1 MTRHEEIQIMN
12 RWMNKLADHF
22 KSMRLDYPT
31 DRLMVVFDI
40 DGTILDMRH
49 MILYVLKGFDEQL
62 GTQYFQGLNFKD
74 IDFHEAHVSGLLDRL
89 SIPSSH
95 RKTILVLFEERL
107 ISATALPELQ
117 RPFHGVLD
125 VVRWFQRQQ
134 NTFVGLNTGR
144 PESLRSNTLKTLNT
158 WGRWHQVV
166 FRDELLF
173 MRGSNEIESIPETK
187 VAGIDYFKKCEYRT
201 FAFVDNEPENL
212 KAVGDADPKGEIL
225 LLHADTIFKSNLTI
239 VPKRAVKGRIYDFRT
254 LVSDRNWLKPWT
266 EPDDYDTD
274 YRRTA

>member
-1 MTRHEEIQIMN
+1 MNRHEEIRIMN
-12 RWMNKLADHF
+12 RWMIKLADHF
-22 KSMRLDYPT
+22 RKFSLGYPM
-31 DRLMVVFDI
+31 DRLLVVFDI

-49 MILYVLKGFDEQL
+49 MILYVLKDFDEQL
-62 GTQYFQGLNFKD
+62 GTKYFQGLNFNN
-74 IDFHEAHVSGLLDRL
+74 INFHEAHVSGLLERL

-95 RKTILVLFEERL
+95 RKTILALFEERL
-107 ISATALPELQ
+107 ISATAFPESQ

-125 VVRWFQRQQ
+125 VVRWFQRQP

-144 PESLRSNTLKTLNT
+144 PESLRNNTLKTLNA

-173 MRGSNEIESIPETK
+173 MRSSNEIESIPEAK
-187 VAGIDYFKKCEYRT
+187 AAGIDYFKKCEYRT

-212 KAVGDADPKGEIL
+212 RAVGDADPEGEIL

-254 LVSDRNWLKPWT
+254 LVSNRNRLKLWID
-266 EPDDYDTD
+266 PDDYDTD
-274 YRRTA
+274 FRRTA